1 MFEAVVIA
9 VLIGINGFFSLAEA
23 AFLSSRKSLL
33 TSYLHKG
40 KRNAAFI
47 LKMMDEPESFLA
59 SIQVCITL
67 IGVISGAFGGL
78 TLADD
83 FSILLRD
90 VPYLSR
96 YADVEALVLVVSLI
110 TYLSIVIGE
119 LVPKTLAMNNPEKI
133 ALFSTPPVR
142 VVMFIFSPMVSLL
155 SSSTRAV
162 LWLSRAGKEKSKGT
176 DPIREIVSMIRMAAT
191 NKDLNRDQERI
202 LLNTI
207 NMTKV
212 FLKDIMVEK
221 KDIKFLD
228 TRLSI
233 MDAFLQIHIHHH
245 TRYPLAENNDP
256 EKITGYVNF
265 KDIINV
271 MHLNPSNPTLSG
283 LCRPVTRL
291 SVSDRII
298 DVLPKLIRN
307 NQHIA
312 VVNGKNG
319 EVAGLVTLEDLV
331 ESILGDISD
340 EYAALP
346 EYCYRIADNVY
357 VVGGGCPLAKIR
369 SELGI
374 SFGGEP
380 GRIADWAASRTEGA
394 VFIERKYLIEGCSVT
409 VKKIKGTLAYELL
422 LELKPR

>member
-1 MFEAVVIA
+1 MFEIVVIA

-83 FSILLRD
+83 FSSLLRD

-142 VVMFIFSPMVSLL
+142 VVMFIFSPMVRLL

-162 LWLSRAGKEKSKGT
+162 LWLSRAGKEKSKGS

-207 NMTKV
+207 NMTKI

-256 EKITGYVNF
+256 GKIVGYVNF

-271 MHLNPSNPTLSG
+271 MHINPSDPTLAG

-298 DVLPKLIRN
+298 DVLPRLIRN

-312 VVNGKNG
+312 VVNGRNG

-346 EYCYRIADNVY
+346 EYFYKIADNLY
-357 VVGGGCPLAKIR
+357 IVGGGCPLSRIR
-369 SELGI
+369 SELHL
-374 SFGGEP
+374 EP
-380 GRIADWAASRTEGA
+380 GSTKERVSEWIEEQSDGALFIDRTYD
-394 VFIERKYLIEGCSVT
+394 FKNWSVT
-409 VKKIKGTLAYELL
+409 IKKIKGKAAYEVLL
-422 LELKPR
+422 RIGQS